1 MIVDNLETPY
11 YAVIFTT
18 ISSENTDGYREAAQ
32 IMVSSLNPEYIK
44 IMEILAKQQKGFLGM
59 ESARSE
65 IGITV
70 SYWQTLA
77 AISAWKNNMEHAA
90 VRELGREKF
99 YKKYQLRICK
109 VERAY
114 GFEN

>member
-18 ISSENTDGYREAAQ
+18 ISSENTDGYQEAAQ
-32 IMVSSLNPEYIK
+32 R
-44 IMEILAKQQKGFLGM
+44 MEILAKQQKGFLGI

-90 VRELGREKF
+90 VRELGREKW